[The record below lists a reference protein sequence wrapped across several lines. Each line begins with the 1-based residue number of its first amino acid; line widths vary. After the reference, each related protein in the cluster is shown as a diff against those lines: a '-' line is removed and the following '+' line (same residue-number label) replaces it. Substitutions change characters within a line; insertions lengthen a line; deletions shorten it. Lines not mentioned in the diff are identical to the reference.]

1 MSVSLFTNVWISHLS
16 LGCRKWAAL
25 QPWWNHPGHISVK
38 KRLSTHWK
46 YMEVN
51 PPDIYV
57 FDLFQ
62 QDMIK
67 MSLGKFY
74 CWWTAEADSPG
85 VGGRFSEHWAH
96 RFLLPPTAFT
106 LFPPHIYPVKSQS
119 VRVERELRQ
128 PFPTLWIWN
137 PKIFIGHEAYKA
149 PMSIFLGRLSV
160 PLMKRSLDL

>member
-1 MSVSLFTNVWISHLS
+1 MVQLMSVSLFTNVWISHLS
-16 LGCRKWAAL
+16 LRCTKWAAL

-46 YMEVN
+46 YMGVN

-74 CWWTAEADSPG
+74 CWWKAEADSPG
-85 VGGRFSEHWAH
+85 VGGRFSEHWTH
-96 RFLLPPTAFT
+96 RFHLLPTAFT
-106 LFPPHIYPVKSQS
+106 LFPLISIQLNH
-119 VRVERELRQ
+119 RVWELKGNWDSQ
-128 PFPTLWIWN
+128 PFPRLWIWN
-137 PKIFIGHEAYKA
+137 PKC
-149 PMSIFLGRLSV
+149 L
-160 PLMKRSLDL
+160 